1 MQNRNICPNLRSS
14 IELSIYRFYN
24 FHTLRVLST
33 THQGKATQGKFF
45 EIFQENAHKTAF
57 QMSCG

>member
-1 MQNRNICPNLRSS
+1 MQNRNIYPNFRNS
-14 IELSIYRFYN
+14 IELSLYRFYN